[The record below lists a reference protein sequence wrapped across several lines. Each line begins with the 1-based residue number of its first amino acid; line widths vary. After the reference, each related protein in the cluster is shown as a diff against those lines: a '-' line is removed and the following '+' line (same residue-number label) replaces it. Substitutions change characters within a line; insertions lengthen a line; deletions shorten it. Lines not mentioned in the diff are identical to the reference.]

1 MNEVYVQGFI
11 DKCAALG
18 VDAEELV
25 KASQA
30 SPAAMSAAS
39 GKTNASAA
47 KTPTI
52 KKPKLV
58 GGDADT
64 AAQKSGIKFPYSAKE
79 VGSMHNTY

>member
-1 MNEVYVQGFI
+1 MNKAYVQGFI
-11 DKCAALG
+11 DKCAAAG

-30 SPAAMSAAS
+30 SPAAMQ
-39 GKTNASAA
+39 GKTNAPAA
-47 KTPTI
+47 KAPAI
-52 KKPKLV
+52 KKPKLL

-79 VGSMHNTY
+79 VGSMNNTY